1 MNKEFVDA
9 LNMLAAERNLD
20 KEQLLGSLEEALE
33 QAFERNVMPGK
44 QIEVSLDPDSG
55 EMEVLIIRRVVE
67 EVEDEDKEIALTE
80 GLDLDDS
87 VEVGMEMEFP
97 TDPEKFTRIA
107 VQTTKQVI
115 TQKIREAERAI
126 VFEEY
131 KDRAGD
137 IITGVVSRTD
147 NKRNVFVDLGR
158 GEAIMPPREQIHG
171 ERYMVGMRVKVYVE
185 KVELSTRGPSILVSR
200 AAPQLLEYLMR
211 QEIPEV
217 ADGTV
222 EIKAVAREAGQRS
235 KVAVTSTNPNVDPI
249 GACIGHRGS
258 RIQAVTAELQRE
270 RVDIIMWDP
279 NAREF
284 IRNALSPA
292 KVGTI
297 ELDLDEK
304 QTRVTVGSD
313 QLSLAIGK
321 GGQNVRLAAK
331 LTGFKIDLVGS
342 ESISDLDAAM
352 QAAASRMEDVGAV
365 DRGHA
370 AFDALFSASPDPEP
384 REASP
389 GAGEDAAAPADT
401 EGDAETSDAAAGEA
415 GGAEPTASEPEA
427 DEATEEERIS

>member
-55 EMEVLIIRRVVE
+55 EMEVLVIRRVVE
-67 EVEDEDKEIALTE
+67 EVEDEDKEIALPE
-80 GLDLDDS
+80 ALDLDDS

-279 NAREF
+279 NPREF

-297 ELDLDEK
+297 ELDLED
-304 QTRVTVGSD
+304 QQARVTVGSD

-331 LTGFKIDLVGS
+331 LTGWKIDIKSETRAAESELEELRQAEGDEASSEVDESPAFSRDELYAMAKEHNLAGRSTMTKEELVQRLG
-342 ESISDLDAAM
+342 EMGVLE
-352 QAAASRMEDVGAV
+352 QAV
-365 DRGHA
+365 DPV
-370 AFDALFSASPDPEP
+370 SETM
-384 REASP
+384 
-389 GAGEDAAAPADT
+389 T
-401 EGDAETSDAAAGEA
+401 ES
-415 GGAEPTASEPEA
+415 AEPA
-427 DEATEEERIS
+427 EEEEQG